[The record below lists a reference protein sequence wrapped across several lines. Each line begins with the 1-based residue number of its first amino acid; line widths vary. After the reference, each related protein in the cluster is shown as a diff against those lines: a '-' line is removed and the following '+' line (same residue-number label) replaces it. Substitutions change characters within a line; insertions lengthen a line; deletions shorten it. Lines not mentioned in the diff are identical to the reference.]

1 MIIVVNTTILFRVQ
15 SGKTKGTI
23 VKGLT
28 NIYHKEGLR
37 AYWNGNGANV
47 IKIMPESAL
56 RFLSYEAFKSGICQA
71 RLKGGVGLMVGFLS
85 QYGVQVYLH
94 RFCCFDRLTGPS
106 VSLFYRMYLVLIC
119 FCF

>member
-1 MIIVVNTTILFRVQ
+1 MKARVCLRCVIYVVNYYIFSRFQ

-71 RLKGGVGLMVGFLS
+71 RLKGGEVGLLWGFL
-85 QYGVQVYLH
+85 VNMA
-94 RFCCFDRLTGPS
+94 LTYISTGFS
-106 VSLFYRMYLVLIC
+106 ASAV
-119 FCF
+119 